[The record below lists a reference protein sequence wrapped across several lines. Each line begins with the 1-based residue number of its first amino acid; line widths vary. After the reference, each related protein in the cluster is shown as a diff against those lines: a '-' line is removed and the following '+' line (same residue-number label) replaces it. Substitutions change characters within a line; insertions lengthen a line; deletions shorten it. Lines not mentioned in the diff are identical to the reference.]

1 MLLDVLHQYLRSR
14 WRYLYQLYMALEFYN
29 LYYKRQT
36 EVKQLRCLLAY
47 LYLTLCVMLL
57 PVNTTL
63 FIIRQLE
70 LELGVY
76 EGTKIICQNKPN
88 VSYKEFK

>member
-1 MLLDVLHQYLRSR
+1 MLLDVLHLHQYLRSR

-47 LYLTLCVMLL
+47 LYVCVMLL

-70 LELGVY
+70 LKVY